1 MLNFKQLTLIS
12 MFLLGINSAF
22 SQLGFSHEIGAI
34 AGPVAF
40 QSDFGV
46 RHNLETNAG
55 NTGIGIGIIHYINFS
70 YRADCNCYSTD
81 TYFNDHFKLRSEIS
95 WNKTKLNHFGEWV
108 DPSRTSDDADKLR
121 AHSGEA
127 NNLDIGMQLEYFP
140 LSIRSFAAG
149 SYSFAPFV
157 SLGAH
162 FVSFNPKVA
171 TTYGD
176 ENINNLSNYYGPW
189 YLDGNGD
196 VMDTEFINPN
206 NGTTWSVVASVGTR
220 YKLTVLSDLMI
231 DLRWQYY
238 FTDFVDGLDH
248 KLPSNKADDW
258 LVWLNFGYIYYL
270 D

>member
-1 MLNFKQLTLIS
+1 M
-12 MFLLGINSAF
+12 
-22 SQLGFSHEIGAI
+22 
-34 AGPVAF
+34 
-40 QSDFGV
+40 
-46 RHNLETNAG
+46 RC
-55 NTGIGIGIIHYINFS
+55 
-70 YRADCNCYSTD
+70 R
-81 TYFNDHFKLRSEIS
+81 
-95 WNKTKLNHFGEWV
+95 
-108 DPSRTSDDADKLR
+108 
-121 AHSGEA
+121 
-127 NNLDIGMQLEYFP
+127 
-140 LSIRSFAAG
+140 
-149 SYSFAPFV
+149 
-157 SLGAH
+157 
-162 FVSFNPKVA
+162 
-171 TTYGD
+171 
-176 ENINNLSNYYGPW
+176 NNLSNYYDPW